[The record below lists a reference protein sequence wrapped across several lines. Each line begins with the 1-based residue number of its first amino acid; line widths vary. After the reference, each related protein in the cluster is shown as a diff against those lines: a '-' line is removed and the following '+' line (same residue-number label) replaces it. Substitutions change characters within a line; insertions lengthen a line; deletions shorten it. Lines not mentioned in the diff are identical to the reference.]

1 MSPTDETEPGPGA
14 ESVGDE
20 PAPIEKPR
28 EVVAETTPPAH
39 ERHEKKTE
47 AAEKDK
53 PPTEPAPEAPPK
65 RPRGRPK
72 GSKNKPK
79 PAEEE
84 ETEEEAPVKRTRS
97 TRAA

>member
-1 MSPTDETEPGPGA
+1 MSLELSRGSDPNRSRSMPGVPFVTGA
-14 ESVGDE
+14 LVLLLAGV
-20 PAPIEKPR
+20 AAANEK
-28 EVVAETTPPAH
+28 E
-39 ERHEKKTE
+39 TE

-79 PAEEE
+79 PAEGE